1 MPVLLVPVAV
11 GAAEEAAAAVAAVAE
26 AIASARPCAVEP
38 VTRRRE
44 AADPRVGESRAGA
57 SLGRR
62 DPDRPVTPA
71 ITGITSIDRYL
82 LRTK

>member
-11 GAAEEAAAAVAAVAE
+11 GAAEEAAAAVAE
-26 AIASARPCAVEP
+26 AIASARPCVVEP
-38 VTRRRE
+38 VRRE

-71 ITGITSIDRYL
+71 ITGIASIDRYL

>member
-1 MPVLLVPVAV
+1 MDD
-11 GAAEEAAAAVAAVAE
+11 AAEAAAAVVVD
-26 AIASARPCAVEP
+26 AIASARPCVVEP
-38 VTRRRE
+38 IRWE

-71 ITGITSIDRYL
+71 MVQ
-82 LRTK
+82 TKMRKWHDNEAVAFCDVAIETDKQ

>member
-1 MPVLLVPVAV
+1 MPVLQVPVAV
-11 GAAEEAAAAVAAVAE
+11 GAAEEAAVAAVAE

-38 VTRRRE
+38 VRRE
-44 AADPRVGESRAGA
+44 AADPRVGESRAGT

>member
-38 VTRRRE
+38 VRRE

-71 ITGITSIDRYL
+71 ITGITSTDRYL